1 MNYWRYVRKRQEP
14 DKAINK
20 RISQVIKFMSIALKV
35 FISNRFI
42 LILTFLKLLLEITFG
57 STSVIPHREF

>member
-1 MNYWRYVRKRQEP
+1 MNYWRYIRKRQEP